1 MIAIFLL
8 PNLSPTLLLLA
19 IAVLIVLIFVLILW
33 VLWRTKKKQ
42 EVPAEE
48 AQPEPA
54 PSEEII
60 PAQAAETP
68 APAKVTSSVSSAIR
82 FVKENSAGA
91 GGRYRTPWFLVVG
104 ASGSGKS
111 TLLEHS
117 GIGLSLREGATDF
130 GVPQGVH
137 WRFFDGAVVL
147 DVPGDFFMR
156 VDHTQSDEQNWK
168 ALLRNLMMRRPQR
181 AIDGVVLAIP
191 CTELFGDTALAPVVI
206 GQRAAHIFD
215 KLWQIQKWLGLCF
228 PVYVVVTK
236 CDQIPGFKSLA
247 RQLPAHNRREMFG
260 WSNPYNLDAAF
271 ESGWVDQGFE
281 EMIRQVNRLQCEVLV
296 NRHDIEDADDLFLFS
311 GRLLELR
318 RPLRIYL
325 GQIFKH
331 SAYRESLQFRGFY
344 FCGDGNELLEA
355 FHEPA
360 HAMTAAASSSGPAS
374 SFYDNE
380 QPAITG
386 EVLGLS
392 KTSIETPEAAPIF
405 VTDLFETKI
414 FRERGLARPVTR
426 VSLSRN
432 RWVIAAQAACVLTIL
447 VLAIG
452 MTMDYR
458 RLNETQAAFV
468 GILNRLSLDKFER
481 HETPNA
487 KISTAEQDVADHL
500 LRTVQSTRGY
510 RFKTIFYPTSLL
522 HPLDMRLEEA
532 MLPLFNNLV
541 LPSFRQQLLQKSK
554 DLLAASPS
562 AESCNKN
569 TPYMRDMG
577 SYEQLCG
584 FSINL
589 LRLQKSI
596 ESYNRIAVANESGLP
611 SEQDLKDLSEVEK
624 YLTKHALP
632 ANFDKNP
639 YFQVA
644 FAHSKGDQILSKD
657 VDGKVADQRFR
668 GLVRNFF
675 EQWFTDNPAIHDLQ
689 ELKGRVDELGEAQ
702 PYDRL
707 DNTQKLLDQ
716 VKSELGSP
724 EFAWMGKDQFELTP
738 PLAEVTDDVIDGVT
752 ADPSAPVFFPDPQA
766 LKNFVRSTGGREFA
780 VFVSKRNAATTN
792 SIGDL
797 LNLNNGNIQLS
808 DNADQL
814 RLYLGKLLKQ
824 PFAQKKDV
832 SSTPDTRVP
841 RDSQLLWKADV
852 LQQAAA
858 LPDQYQGFIKDA
870 LANVPDRLH
879 EPFDS
884 IALDRLEAGVESMV
898 IEAGKIE
905 PLPPSQDP
913 EESIVPELQSF
924 QEALVPLESLLDHL
938 HKLGLTGAEDGLRET
953 MISQA
958 SNLLSRI
965 DNSYGQQAP
974 YSTSGGNFDRWDGDN
989 TATWAGFDAHT
1000 AEEVTQYV
1008 AFQRQ
1013 QAQQYAQKAAPLVDF
1028 LSARAKSKG
1037 QNPLV
1042 VKWQGIVS
1050 DVQKVAK
1057 VPGTSLARLEDFI
1070 SVDLPKVTPDNCT
1083 TTAAVGNS
1091 FFAERQADLRQSLS
1105 GRCRLLLKQIA
1116 LRDYQKLAKFFN
1128 ENLAGKF
1135 PFSDPP
1141 QEQLPNEADPQDV
1154 VKLYGM
1160 LDSSGKSIRAG
1171 LDKGE
1176 FGDFNSQ
1183 VQTFLKQLDSLRPAF
1198 EPLISGQPDAAPMF
1212 DFVPAFRVNLTREI
1226 NGNQIIDWTLQV
1238 GEQTFHY
1245 RDPERAGRWNFGDP
1259 VKLVLRWAKDS
1270 PQQPTASRQPVDG
1283 KLNSRTVTF
1292 EYHDSWALF
1301 SMLAL
1306 HRTPN
1311 NEFPRLVDPDP
1322 QTLMFDVGD
1331 TKSSDPASTDSSPNP
1346 ETRVFVR
1353 IRLRPPGKPDAL
1365 RLKSFPIHAPDMK
1378 PPQVQTASGGDQ

>member
-1 MIAIFLL
+1 MIASFL
-8 PNLSPTLLLLA
+8 PNISPTLLLLG
-19 IAVLIVLIFVLILW
+19 IALLIVLIFVLILW
-33 VLWRTKKKQ
+33 VLWRTKKKEEAPTEDAQ
-42 EVPAEE
+42 VQPAQTEEMVPAE
-48 AQPEPA
+48 AAPQSAPA
-54 PSEEII
+54 
-60 PAQAAETP
+60 
-68 APAKVTSSVSSAIR
+68 AKVTSSVSSAIR
-82 FVKENSAGA
+82 FVKDNSAGE
-91 GGRYRTPWFLVVG
+91 GGRYRTPWFLVIG

-130 GVPQGVH
+130 GAPQGVH

-147 DVPGDFFMR
+147 DVPGNFFMR
-156 VDHTQSDEQNWK
+156 ADHTQSDEQNWK
-168 ALLRNLMMRRPQR
+168 TLLRNLMMRRPQR
-181 AIDGVVLAIP
+181 PIDGVVLTIP
-191 CTELFGDTALAPVVI
+191 CTELFGNTALAPVTI

-236 CDQIPGFKSLA
+236 CDQVPGFKSLA

-281 EMIRQVNRLQCEVLV
+281 ELIRQVNRLQCEVLV
-296 NRHDIEDADDLFLFS
+296 NRHDIDDADDLFLFS

-344 FCGDGNELLEA
+344 FCGDGNELLDA
-355 FHEPA
+355 FPEPA
-360 HAMTAAASSSGPAS
+360 RAMTAAAAASSSEPAS
-374 SFYDNE
+374 SFYAGE

-386 EVLGLS
+386 EVLGL
-392 KTSIETPEAAPIF
+392 TTTPVETPEAAPIF
-405 VTDLFETKI
+405 VTDLFENKI

-432 RWVIAAQAACVLTIL
+432 RWVIAAQVACALTVL

-452 MTMDYR
+452 MTMNYR
-458 RLNETQAAFV
+458 RLNDTQAAFV
-468 GILNRLSLDKFER
+468 GILNRLSIDKFKP
-481 HETPNA
+481 HDTP
-487 KISTAEQDVADHL
+487 TATLSADEQDVADHL

-532 MLPLFNNLV
+532 MVPLFNNLV
-541 LPSFRQQLLQKSK
+541 LPSFRQQLLDKSK
-554 DLLAASPS
+554 DLLTSTPF

-569 TPYMRDMG
+569 TPYMQDMP

-584 FSINL
+584 FSVDL
-589 LRLQKSI
+589 LRLQRNI
-596 ESYNRIAVANESGLP
+596 DRYNRIALP
-611 SEQDLKDLSEVEK
+611 SESGVPSDQDLKDLSEVEK
-624 YLTKHALP
+624 YLTKHPLP
-632 ANFDKNP
+632 DNFDKNP

-644 FAHSKGDQILSKD
+644 FARSRGVQILTTD
-657 VDGKVADQRFR
+657 LDGKAADQRFR
-668 GLVRNFF
+668 SLIRNFF
-675 EQWFTDNPAIHDLQ
+675 EQWFTGNSAVHDLAD
-689 ELKGRVDELGEAQ
+689 LKERVDELGEAQ
-702 PYDRL
+702 TYDRL
-707 DNTQKLLDQ
+707 DSTEKLMGQ
-716 VKSELGSP
+716 VKTELGSS
-724 EFAWMGKDQFELTP
+724 EFAWMGRDRFDLTP
-738 PLAEVTDDVIDGVT
+738 PLAEVTDDVIDHSGL
-752 ADPSAPVFFPDPQA
+752 FFSDVQRDR
-766 LKNFVRSTGGREFA
+766 LKNFVQSTGDQQFA
-780 VFVSKRNAATTN
+780 SFVSKRNAAA
-792 SIGDL
+792 SHLIGDL
-797 LNLNNGNIQLS
+797 LNLNNGGIQLS
-808 DNADQL
+808 DNAEQL
-814 RLYLGKLLKQ
+814 RVYLDKLLKQ

-841 RDSQLLWKADV
+841 RDSQLLWKTDV

-884 IALDRLEAGVESMV
+884 IALDRLDAGIESGV
-898 IEAGKIE
+898 TDAEKIE

-924 QEALVPLESLLDHL
+924 QDALVPLESLLDHL
-938 HKLGLTGAEDGLRET
+938 HKLELTGTEDGLRES
-953 MISQA
+953 MVSQA
-958 SNLLSRI
+958 SNLLARI
-965 DNSYGQQAP
+965 DNSYEQQAP
-974 YSTSGGNFDRWDGDN
+974 YSTTGGNFDRWDGDN

-1000 AEEVTQYV
+1000 TEEVTQYV
-1008 AFQRQ
+1008 TFQRQ
-1013 QAQQYAQKAAPLVDF
+1013 QAQQYAQEAAPLVDF
-1028 LSARAKSKG
+1028 LSARSKDRG
-1037 QNPLV
+1037 QTPLV

-1070 SVDLPKVTPDNCT
+1070 SVDLPKVTPENCT
-1083 TTAAVGNS
+1083 TTASVGNS
-1091 FFAERQADLRQSLS
+1091 FFAERQAALRQSLS
-1105 GRCRLLLKQIA
+1105 SRCQYLLRRIA
-1116 LRDYQKLAKFFN
+1116 LRDYQNLAKFFN
-1128 ENLAGKF
+1128 NSLAGKF

-1154 VKLYGM
+1154 VKLYGL
-1160 LDSSGKSIRAG
+1160 LDSSGKVIRAG

-1183 VQTFLKQLDSLRPAF
+1183 VLNFLKQLDSLRPAF
-1198 EPLISGQPDAAPMF
+1198 EAILSGQPEAVPML
-1212 DFVPAFRVNLTREI
+1212 DFVPAFRVNQTKEI

-1238 GEQTFHY
+1238 GEQTFHAH
-1245 RDPERAGRWNFGDP
+1245 DPERPGRWNFGDP
-1259 VKLVLRWAKDS
+1259 VKLTLRWAKDS

-1292 EYHDSWALF
+1292 EYRDSWSLF

-1306 HRTPN
+1306 HHTPSS
-1311 NEFPRLVDPDP
+1311 EFPRLVDPDP

-1331 TKSSDPASTDSSPNP
+1331 TKSADPASTDSTPNP

-1353 IRLRPPGKPDAL
+1353 LRLRAPGKQDAL
-1365 RLKSFPIHAPDMK
+1365 RLKSFPTHAPEMK
-1378 PPQVQTASGGDQ
+1378 LPQVQTASGGDE

>member
-1 MIAIFLL
+1 MIATFLL
-8 PNLSPTLLLLA
+8 PNISPPLLLLG
-19 IAVLIVLIFVLILW
+19 IALLIVLIFVLILW
-33 VLWRTKKKQ
+33 VLWRTKKKEEAPTEDAQ
-42 EVPAEE
+42 AQPAQTEEMVPAE
-48 AQPEPA
+48 AA
-54 PSEEII
+54 P
-60 PAQAAETP
+60 QAAP

-82 FVKENSAGA
+82 FVKDNSAGE
-91 GGRYRTPWFLVVG
+91 GGRYRTPWFLVIG

-130 GVPQGVH
+130 GVPLGVH

-147 DVPGDFFMR
+147 DVPGNFFMR
-156 VDHTQSDEQNWK
+156 ADHTQSDEQNWK

-181 AIDGVVLAIP
+181 AIDGVVLTIP
-191 CTELFGDTALAPVVI
+191 CTELFGDTALAPVMI

-236 CDQIPGFKSLA
+236 CDQIPGFMSLA

-355 FHEPA
+355 LPEPA
-360 HAMTAAASSSGPAS
+360 RAMTAAAPSSSWPAS
-374 SFYDNE
+374 SFYGSE

-386 EVLGLS
+386 EVLGL
-392 KTSIETPEAAPIF
+392 TTTPVETPEAAPIF

-432 RWVIAAQAACVLTIL
+432 RWVIAAQAACVLTVL

-452 MTMDYR
+452 MTINYR
-458 RLNETQAAFV
+458 RLNDTQAAFV
-468 GILNRLSLDKFER
+468 GILNRLSIDKFEQ
-481 HETPNA
+481 HNTPTA
-487 KISTAEQDVADHL
+487 TISAAEQDVADHL
-500 LRTVQSTRGY
+500 LRTVQSTQGY
-510 RFKTIFYPTSLL
+510 RFKTIFYPTSLW

-532 MLPLFNNLV
+532 MVPLFNNLV
-541 LPSFRQQLLQKSK
+541 LPSFRQQLLDKSK
-554 DLLAASPS
+554 DLLSSSPL
-562 AESCNKN
+562 AESCTRN
-569 TPYMRDMG
+569 TQYMQDMP

-584 FSINL
+584 FSIDF
-589 LRLQKSI
+589 LRLQRNI
-596 ESYNRIAVANESGLP
+596 DRYNRIALPVESGVP
-611 SEQDLKDLSEVEK
+611 SDQDLKDLSEVEK
-624 YLTKHALP
+624 YLTKHPLP
-632 ANFDKNP
+632 DNFDKNP

-644 FAHSKGDQILSKD
+644 FARSRGVQILTTD
-657 VDGKVADQRFR
+657 LDGKAADQRFR

-675 EQWFTDNPAIHDLQ
+675 GQWFVGNSAVLHLEDLK
-689 ELKGRVDELGEAQ
+689 ERVDELGEAQ
-702 PYDRL
+702 TYDRL
-707 DNTQKLLDQ
+707 DSTEKVIDQ
-716 VKSELGSP
+716 VKTELGSS
-724 EFAWMGKDQFELTP
+724 EYAWMGRDHFELTP
-738 PLAEVTDDVIDGVT
+738 SLAEVTDDVIDHSELFF
-752 ADPSAPVFFPDPQA
+752 ADVQRER
-766 LKNFVRSTGGREFA
+766 LKNFVHSTGDQQFA
-780 VFVSKRNAATTN
+780 IFISKRNGET
-792 SIGDL
+792 SHLIGDL
-797 LNLNNGNIQLS
+797 LNLNNGGIQLS
-808 DNADQL
+808 DNAEQL
-814 RLYLGKLLKQ
+814 RVYLDKLLKQ

-832 SSTPDTRVP
+832 NSTPDTRVP
-841 RDSQLLWKADV
+841 KDSQLLWKTDL

-884 IALDRLEAGVESMV
+884 IALDRLEAGVESGV
-898 IEAGKIE
+898 TDAEKLE

-924 QEALVPLESLLDHL
+924 QESLAPLESLLDHL
-938 HKLGLTGAEDGLRET
+938 HKLGLTGAEDGLRDT
-953 MISQA
+953 MVSQA
-958 SNLLSRI
+958 SNLLARI
-965 DNSYGQQAP
+965 DNSYEQQAP

-1000 AEEVTQYV
+1000 NEEVTQYV

-1013 QAQQYAQKAAPLVDF
+1013 QAQQYAQEAAPVVDF
-1028 LSARAKSKG
+1028 LSARAKNRG
-1037 QNPLV
+1037 QDPLV

-1050 DVQKVAK
+1050 DIQKVAK

-1070 SVDLPKVTPDNCT
+1070 SVDLPKVTPENCT

-1091 FFAERQADLRQSLS
+1091 FFAGRQAALRQSLS
-1105 GRCRLLLKQIA
+1105 SRCQYLLRRIA
-1116 LRDYQKLAKFFN
+1116 VRDYQTLAKFFN
-1128 ENLAGKF
+1128 DNLAGKF
-1135 PFSDPP
+1135 PFSEPP

-1160 LDSSGKSIRAG
+1160 LDSSGKVVRAG

-1183 VQTFLKQLDSLRPAF
+1183 VLNFLKQLDSLRPAF
-1198 EPLISGQPDAAPMF
+1198 ESILSGQPEAVPML
-1212 DFVPAFRVNLTREI
+1212 DFVPAFRVNQTKEI
-1226 NGNQIIDWTLQV
+1226 NGNQIMDWTLQV
-1238 GEQTFHY
+1238 GEQTFHAH
-1245 RDPERAGRWNFGDP
+1245 DPERPGRWSFGDP
-1259 VKLVLRWAKDS
+1259 VKLTLRWAKDS

-1283 KLNSRTVTF
+1283 KLNSRTVIF
-1292 EYHDSWALF
+1292 EYRDSWSLF

-1306 HRTPN
+1306 HRAPN
-1311 NEFPRLVDPDP
+1311 SQFPRLVDPDP
-1322 QTLMFDVGD
+1322 QTLMFDIGD
-1331 TKSSDPASTDSSPNP
+1331 TKSADPASTDNSPNP

-1353 IRLRPPGKPDAL
+1353 LRLRAPGKQDGL
-1365 RLKSFPIHAPDMK
+1365 RLKSFPTHAPEMK